1 MCEIELGGVGL
12 DYIGEGEGEGG
23 GTEHVEVKNKNN
35 VKINIEVCVTKKGRP
50 IQK

>member
-1 MCEIELGGVGL
+1 MR
-12 DYIGEGEGEGG
+12 G